1 MKVFTSFISVLQ
13 TEQQILC
20 QHKIGVCDFNVAYF
34 VIVISFDKRKQN
46 AAGIKKCYFYI
57 IGLPQ
62 HLFSFNVVLTSN
74 MQYFKIRY
82 TIRRRLTLYYFNSLV
97 ENKAQCDKIFSA
109 SSTIRPQ

>member
-46 AAGIKKCYFYI
+46 AAGIKKM
-57 IGLPQ
+57 
-62 HLFSFNVVLTSN
+62 LF
-74 MQYFKIRY
+74 
-82 TIRRRLTLYYFNSLV
+82 LYYWLTTTPVFIQRCLN
-97 ENKAQCDKIFSA
+97 E
-109 SSTIRPQ
+109 